1 MWTGVGG
8 TGSLV
13 RFPSIVCRPA
23 ATSLCYSWSFPRHY
37 CFAMSE
43 QILLQGKILGTE
55 EFLLAGSGE
64 GRPSRSAG
72 EELLA
77 GRSQWITLLCE
88 VLPRA
93 LLNELGL
100 SRILLGSSGGGQ
112 FLLVLPG
119 EAQDAAEAFLAAA
132 GAQIKDLSGGHVRL
146 VWAMTENLGDWA
158 VVRKR
163 LNEQMKARRS
173 APLAGIG
180 LSAFVPAPAVSSA
193 DADQYFAKELG
204 AKVREAACIGWSP
217 EQPGKVTPNQGKF
230 TWTLTS
236 NLSPDGILIARH
248 AAPSDDGKSA
258 APVQSLAR
266 RAQGRSIWGVLRG
279 DVDYFGL
286 RIRRVNS
293 IEEYVPVSVL
303 YKQFFAGELE
313 VLCSLPEFW
322 RKVSIIYAGGDDFA
336 VYGSWDALIAL
347 SREIQRL
354 FHRFTE
360 ENLKEYPGAEGKTI
374 SMAIALAPETYYP
387 LAAVYDQ
394 AGRNLDLAKSA
405 DKDCIY
411 LLGRILEWRHLAD
424 AAELK
429 DTVTRLIHDFR
440 MSKQFLYQ
448 LRSFYRRE
456 AYGDSAGGFERT
468 WRFQRRFNRILSG
481 TRDREFQ
488 KLRTHLI
495 SELAGRK
502 SAEVKLR
509 PAGLVALEWARLV
522 TEV

>member
-1 MWTGVGG
+1 M
-8 TGSLV
+8 
-13 RFPSIVCRPA
+13 A
-23 ATSLCYSWSFPRHY
+23 
-37 CFAMSE
+37 E

-55 EFLLAGSGE
+55 EFLLAPSAE
-64 GRPSRSAG
+64 GRPARSAG

-77 GRSQWITLLCE
+77 GRSQWITVLCE

-93 LLNELGL
+93 LLAELGL
-100 SRILLGSSGGGQ
+100 ARILLGSSGGGQ

-119 EAQDAAEAFLAAA
+119 EARQAAEAFLSAAA
-132 GAQIKDLSGGHVRL
+132 RQVEELGSGHVHL
-146 VWAMTENLGDWA
+146 VWAVTDNLGDWA
-158 VVRKR
+158 VIRKR
-163 LNEQMKARRS
+163 LNEDLDRRRH
-173 APLAGIG
+173 APLAGAPD
-180 LSAFVPAPAVSSA
+180 SAALFQPFVVAGNPEA
-193 DADQYFAKELG
+193 DAYFGRELG
-204 AKVREAACIGWSP
+204 AKVRQTPRISWSP
-217 EQPGKVTPNQGKF
+217 ENPGKVTVGEGKYS
-230 TWTLTS
+230 WSLTA
-236 NLSPDGILIARH
+236 NLSPEGILLARH
-248 AAPSDDGKSA
+248 AAPSDDGNSA
-258 APVQSLAR
+258 APVQTLAR

-279 DVDYFGL
+279 DVDNFGL
-286 RIRRVNS
+286 RLRRVHS
-293 IEEYVPVSVL
+293 IEEHVPLSVL

-313 VLCSLPEFW
+313 VLCSMPEFW
-322 RKVSIIYAGGDDFA
+322 RKVSILYSGGDDFA

-347 SREIQRL
+347 AREVQRL

-374 SMAIALAPETYYP
+374 SMAVALAPETYYP
-387 LAAVYDQ
+387 LAAVYEE

-424 AAELK
+424 ASELK

-440 MSKQFLYQ
+440 MSRQFLFQ
-448 LRSFYRRE
+448 LRSLYRDE
-456 AYGDSAGGFERT
+456 PYGGAGASGGAERT

-495 SELAGRK
+495 TELVGRR

>member
-1 MWTGVGG
+1 M
-8 TGSLV
+8 
-13 RFPSIVCRPA
+13 P
-23 ATSLCYSWSFPRHY
+23 
-37 CFAMSE
+37 E

-55 EFLLAGSGE
+55 EFLLAPPAE
-64 GRPSRSAG
+64 GRSVRAAG
-72 EELLA
+72 EDLLA

-93 LLNELGL
+93 LLAELGL
-100 SRILLGSSGGGQ
+100 ARILLGSSGGGQ

-119 EAQDAAEAFLAAA
+119 EARQAAESFLASAA
-132 GAQIKDLSGGHVRL
+132 RQISELSCGIVELIWGV
-146 VWAMTENLGDWA
+146 TDNLGDWA
-158 VVRKR
+158 VIRKR
-163 LNEQMKARRS
+163 LNDELLGKRN
-173 APLAGIG
+173 APLAHAGPEVFQPRVRAAD
-180 LSAFVPAPAVSSA
+180 SAA
-193 DADQYFAKELG
+193 DAYFAKQLG
-204 AKVREAACIGWSP
+204 AKLREASRVAWSP
-217 EQPGKVTPNQGKF
+217 EAPGKVTAGEGKHA
-230 TWTLTS
+230 WSLTS
-236 NLSPDGILIARH
+236 NLSPDGIMLARH

-258 APVQSLAR
+258 APVQTLAR

-279 DVDYFGL
+279 DVDHFGL
-286 RIRRVNS
+286 RLRRVHS
-293 IEEYVPVSVL
+293 IEEHVPLSVL

-322 RKVSIIYAGGDDFA
+322 RKVSIIYSGGDDFA

-347 SREIQRL
+347 AREMQRL

-360 ENLKEYPGAEGKTI
+360 ENLKDYPGAEGKTI
-374 SMAIALAPETYYP
+374 SMAMALAPETYHP
-387 LAAVYDQ
+387 LAAVYEE

-411 LLGRILEWRHLAD
+411 LLGRILEWRRLSD

-429 DTVTRLIHDFR
+429 DTVTRLVHDFR
-440 MSKQFLYQ
+440 MSRQFLYQ

-456 AYGDSAGGFERT
+456 AYGEGAGDLQRT

-495 SELAGRK
+495 TEMVGRR

>member
-1 MWTGVGG
+1 M
-8 TGSLV
+8 
-13 RFPSIVCRPA
+13 P
-23 ATSLCYSWSFPRHY
+23 
-37 CFAMSE
+37 E

-55 EFLLAGSGE
+55 EFLLAGSAE
-64 GRPSRSAG
+64 GRPVRSAG

-77 GRSQWITLLCE
+77 GKSQWISLLSE

-93 LLNELGL
+93 LLAELGL
-100 SRILLGSSGGGQ
+100 ARILLGSSGGGQ
-112 FLLVLPG
+112 FLVVLPG
-119 EAQDAAEAFLAAA
+119 EQHEAADQFLSAAA
-132 GAQIKDLSGGHVRL
+132 AQIADLSAGLVRL
-146 VWAMTENLGDWA
+146 TWAVTDNLGDWA
-158 VVRKR
+158 VIRKR
-163 LNEQMKARRS
+163 LNDNLTRQGT
-173 APLAGIG
+173 APLGQIG
-180 LSAFVPAPAVSSA
+180 TAAFQPYAAASSA
-193 DADQYFAKELG
+193 AAEQYFAKELG
-204 AKVREAACIGWSP
+204 AKVREAAKIGWSP
-217 EQPGKVTPNQGKF
+217 ESPGKVIAGEGKHA
-230 TWTLTS
+230 WSLTS
-236 NLSPDGILIARH
+236 NLSTDGIMVARH
-248 AAPSDDGKSA
+248 AAPSDDGKQA
-258 APVQSLAR
+258 APVQTLAR

-279 DVDYFGL
+279 DVDNFGL
-286 RIRRVNS
+286 RLRRVHS
-293 IEEYVPVSVL
+293 IEEHVPLCVL
-303 YKQFFAGELE
+303 FKQFFAGELE

-322 RKVSIIYAGGDDFA
+322 RKVSIIYSGGDDFA

-347 SREIQRL
+347 AREVQRL

-374 SMAIALAPETYYP
+374 SMAIALAPETYFP
-387 LAAVYDQ
+387 LASVYEE

-411 LLGRILEWRHLAD
+411 LLGRILEWRHLSD

-429 DTVTRLIHDFR
+429 DTVTRLVHEFR

-448 LRSFYRRE
+448 LRSFYRRD
-456 AYGDSAGGFERT
+456 AYGEGVEMQRT

-495 SELAGRK
+495 SELAGKK

>member
-1 MWTGVGG
+1 M
-8 TGSLV
+8 
-13 RFPSIVCRPA
+13 P
-23 ATSLCYSWSFPRHY
+23 
-37 CFAMSE
+37 E

-55 EFLLAGSGE
+55 EFLLAGTGE
-64 GRPSRSAG
+64 GRSARGGLSGPG
-72 EELLA
+72 EDLLA

-93 LLNELGL
+93 LLAELGL
-100 SRILLGSSGGGQ
+100 ARILLGSSGGGQ
-112 FLLVLPG
+112 FLVVLPG
-119 EAQDAAEAFLAAA
+119 EQREAAENFLGAAA
-132 GAQIKDLSGGHVRL
+132 RQVAELSAGHVQL
-146 VWAMTENLGDWA
+146 IWGITDNLGDWA
-158 VVRKR
+158 VIRKR
-163 LNEQMKARRS
+163 INDELQRQRT
-173 APLAGIG
+173 APLATQGAA
-180 LSAFVPAPAVSSA
+180 AFQPFIKPPGSDS
-193 DADQYFAKELG
+193 DPYFAKELG
-204 AKVREAACIGWSP
+204 AKVREASKVGWSP
-217 EQPGKVTPNQGKF
+217 ENPGKVIPGEGKHS
-230 TWTLTS
+230 WPISS
-236 NLSPDGILIARH
+236 NLSQDAIMLARH

-258 APVQSLAR
+258 APVQTLAR

-279 DVDYFGL
+279 DVDNFGL
-286 RIRRVNS
+286 RLRRVHS
-293 IEEYVPVSVL
+293 IEEHVPLSVL

-347 SREIQRL
+347 AREVQRL

-360 ENLKEYPGAEGKTI
+360 ENLKDYPGAEGKTI
-374 SMAIALAPETYYP
+374 SMAIALSPETYYP
-387 LAAVYDQ
+387 LAAVYEE

-405 DKDCIY
+405 DRDCIY
-411 LLGRILEWRHLAD
+411 LLGRILEWRHLND

-429 DTVTRLIHDFR
+429 DTVTRLVHDFR
-440 MSKQFLYQ
+440 MSRQFLYQ

-456 AYGDSAGGFERT
+456 AYGEGSGVQRT

-495 SELAGRK
+495 NELVGRK
-502 SAEVKLR
+502 TAEVKLR

>member
-1 MWTGVGG
+1 M
-8 TGSLV
+8 
-13 RFPSIVCRPA
+13 P
-23 ATSLCYSWSFPRHY
+23 
-37 CFAMSE
+37 E
-43 QILLQGKILGTE
+43 QILLKGKILGTE
-55 EFLLAGSGE
+55 AFLLAPPAE
-64 GRPSRSAG
+64 GRSARWVPSGHG
-72 EELLA
+72 EDLLA

-93 LLNELGL
+93 LLAELGL
-100 SRILLGSSGGGQ
+100 ARILLGSSGGGQ
-112 FLLVLPG
+112 FLVVLPG
-119 EAQDAAEAFLAAA
+119 EAREAAEGFLRAAA
-132 GAQIKDLSGGHVRL
+132 SQISELSSGIVKLIWGV
-146 VWAMTENLGDWA
+146 TDNLGDWA
-158 VVRKR
+158 VIRKR
-163 LNEQMKARRS
+163 LNDELLGKRN
-173 APLAGIG
+173 APLAHAGPEVFQPCVRASD
-180 LSAFVPAPAVSSA
+180 SAA
-193 DADQYFAKELG
+193 DVYFGKELG
-204 AKVREAACIGWSP
+204 AKLREASRVAWSP
-217 EQPGKVTPNQGKF
+217 EAPGKVTPGEGKHA
-230 TWTLTS
+230 WSLTS
-236 NLSPDGILIARH
+236 NLSPDGIMLARH

-258 APVQSLAR
+258 APVQTLAR

-279 DVDYFGL
+279 DVDNFGL
-286 RIRRVNS
+286 RLRRVHS
-293 IEEYVPVSVL
+293 IEEHVPLSVL

-322 RKVSIIYAGGDDFA
+322 RKVSIIYSGGDDFA

-347 SREIQRL
+347 AREMQRL

-360 ENLKEYPGAEGKTI
+360 ENLKDYPGAEGKTI
-374 SMAIALAPETYYP
+374 SMAMALAPETYHP
-387 LAAVYDQ
+387 LAAVYEE

-411 LLGRILEWRHLAD
+411 LMGRILEWRRLAD

-429 DTVTRLIHDFR
+429 DTVTRLVHDFR
-440 MSKQFLYQ
+440 MSRQFLYQ

-456 AYGDSAGGFERT
+456 AYGEGVGDLQRT

-495 SELAGRK
+495 NEMVGRRT
-502 SAEVKLR
+502 AEVKLR